1 MTTCDTAVQT
11 INAQLTML
19 HVRECELSSCL
30 SQNISR
36 ALAHYG
42 PNIQA
47 LDDTDPLVGHFT
59 TLYCHL
65 AKRRIEQ
72 FQREIAERTR
82 WLNDSQAVQEALRM
96 LGMPNALQC
105 DLAVNLDPDS
115 SQSKE
120 QWSQQINTALLHLM
134 HCSNSLQA
142 QLAELT
148 RALGA
153 WTPSRQEQA
162 AVHTHGVN
170 HVRQVVPSSPWIF
183 NIIKLT
189 QPVV

>member
-1 MTTCDTAVQT
+1 MTTSDNSIQT
-11 INAQLTML
+11 INTQLTTL
-19 HVRECELSSCL
+19 HVRECELSACL
-30 SQNISR
+30 SRNISR

-47 LDDTDPLVGHFT
+47 LDDTDPLDGNFT
-59 TLYCHL
+59 TLYCQL
-65 AKRRIEQ
+65 AIRRIDQ
-72 FQREIAERTR
+72 FQREIAERAR
-82 WLNDSQAVQEALRM
+82 WLNHSQAVQEALRM
-96 LGMPNALQC
+96 LGMPKALQC

-115 SQSKE
+115 TQLKE
-120 QWSQQINTALLHLM
+120 KSSQQINTALLHLM

-148 RALGA
+148 CALGA

-170 HVRQVVPSSPWIF
+170 HVRQVVPSSPWF
-183 NIIKLT
+183 FKIIKLT